1 MDRGDAAGVS
11 IGAMMILRIEK
22 AEHVGSYVMSLSF
35 NDGMQK
41 AVDLQPLLN
50 GPIFEPLKD
59 PDYFLLG
66 ELDSVC
72 GTVVWPNGADLAP
85 EALHELDAVDE
96 SLLASNEKV

>member
-1 MDRGDAAGVS
+1 
-11 IGAMMILRIEK
+11 MMILRIEK
-22 AEHVGSYVMSLSF
+22 AEHVGPYVMSLTF
-35 NDGMQK
+35 NDGTRK
-41 AVDLQPLLN
+41 AVNLQPLLN

-85 EALHELDAVDE
+85 EALYELDAVDE